1 MKILP
6 SFSGWLTSTSPHG
19 GAKASASTH
28 TGSSTTGPRSEL
40 PTLSSRASSALAD
53 APDVGR
59 NARLPWLLKAGPSH
73 DTRTEEPHVLPP
85 ADRLDA
91 EIWTQLPAAMKRFA
105 VARTRQGL
113 ALRAQF
119 GAELAA
125 EYKDKGNCM
134 GMTAT
139 WIRLHQAASGSS
151 SAADR
156 VNVVGSFEG
165 MAQARIY
172 QNAYAGERDALLG
185 ISSDGKLARTNS
197 TPLVAKAQKAARRA
211 AEKDPTSMEAMA
223 QQAAGQAWG
232 MEVGA
237 VSKRRMNLEKTAAAL
252 ADFSGY
258 GMLAI
263 RMHGGNHVGAIHRE
277 AGSDSMSYFDPDLGE
292 FHFPMHEAKSFFMGF
307 SQHQAS
313 ENAPVIGFELM
324 NVKMQEPIENTP
336 LASLAR
342 VLANR

>member
-1 MKILP
+1 M
-6 SFSGWLTSTSPHG
+6 
-19 GAKASASTH
+19 
-28 TGSSTTGPRSEL
+28 E
-40 PTLSSRASSALAD
+40 
-53 APDVGR
+53 
-59 NARLPWLLKAGPSH
+59 
-73 DTRTEEPHVLPP
+73 
-85 ADRLDA
+85 
-91 EIWTQLPAAMKRFA
+91 RFA

-151 SAADR
+151 AADR
-156 VNVVGSFEG
+156 VNTVGSFDG
-165 MAQARIY
+165 MTQARTY

-185 ISSDGKLARTNS
+185 ISSDGKLAKTNS

-211 AEKDPTSMEAMA
+211 AEKDPTSMEATA

-232 MEVGA
+232 MQVGA
-237 VSKRRMNLEKTAAAL
+237 VSKRTMNLQKTAAAL

-258 GMLAI
+258 GMLSI
-263 RMHGGNHVGAIHRE
+263 RMRGGNHVGAIHRE
-277 AGSDSMSYFDPDLGE
+277 PGSNTMSYFDPDLGE
-292 FHFPMHEAKSFFMGF
+292 FQFPVHDAESFFMGF

-324 NVKMQEPIENTP
+324 DVRIQEPIENTP
-336 LASLAR
+336 LASLADT
-342 VLANR
+342 LANR